1 MKYPTF
7 ATKLMKRPFSR
18 PLIPMLNHVA
28 SYLPFGG
35 LLPLPPPDGLP
46 VVLGPFGGFPPAL
59 ANKARFDR

>member
-1 MKYPTF
+1 
-7 ATKLMKRPFSR
+7 MKRPFLR
-18 PLIPMLNHVA
+18 PLIPELRHVT

-59 ANKARFDR
+59 LKTDRLDKYFFII